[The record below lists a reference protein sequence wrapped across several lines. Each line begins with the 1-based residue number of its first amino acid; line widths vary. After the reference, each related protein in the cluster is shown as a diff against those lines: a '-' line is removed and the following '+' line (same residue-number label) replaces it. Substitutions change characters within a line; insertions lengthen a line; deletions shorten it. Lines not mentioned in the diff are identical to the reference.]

1 MKRREV
7 GGRGDGENRKG
18 ITMKAGRLTVSLCVL
33 MILITS
39 SVVAETPP
47 GNPGHGQK
55 LYQQHC
61 LRCHGG
67 RLDGKGPD
75 APSLRLQPTNLRSYL
90 MLDRGSA
97 ELEKTIREGRKDTP
111 MHSWGTVLTDQEIY
125 DLVAYIRSEVP
136 QVVPKP

>member
-1 MKRREV
+1 MDR
-7 GGRGDGENRKG
+7 NG
-18 ITMKAGRLTVSLCVL
+18 ITMKAGRLTILLCGL
-33 MILITS
+33 MIPIISATL
-39 SVVAETPP
+39 AQTPP
-47 GNPGHGQK
+47 GNPEHGQK

-90 MLDRGSA
+90 MLDRGSS

-111 MHSWGTVLTDQEIY
+111 MHTWSTVLTDQEIS
-125 DLVAYIRSEVP
+125 DLVAYIRSEIP